1 MLMFLNFLV
10 VDSSGLLLNFDHH
23 NNFYIL
29 VAESGKTQF
38 CCHSYRLIVIIL
50 MREGRMQKESIM
62 DINTAGITLF
72 FHRKADGSL

>member
-10 VDSSGLLLNFDHH
+10 VDSSGLLLNFDHY

-29 VAESGKTQF
+29 IAESGKAQF
-38 CCHSYRLIVIIL
+38 CCHSYSYHPV

-62 DINTAGITLF
+62 DINTAGVILF
-72 FHRKADGSL
+72 FHRRVDGSL